1 MGMDP
6 ERYIAVMAR
15 WRDLFV
21 KGAHLPVMGVS
32 EAELGSIRAP
42 AVVIPGNDKTHSSE
56 SGRAAAR
63 LIPGSVLHQLP
74 VQDQD
79 VPLIPFEEWAPHE
92 DEIARVFTEFMK
104 SVSETRL
111 KV

>member
-1 MGMDP
+1 
-6 ERYIAVMAR
+6 
-15 WRDLFV
+15 
-21 KGAHLPVMGVS
+21 MGVS

-56 SGRAAAR
+56 CGRAAAR